1 MNLRTVFRNPMTW
14 AQLVATILMAG
25 LMTLG
30 YMGAF
35 LSPESHTHDAPFI
48 VVNEDQ
54 GVMAGGQTMNFGA
67 QVLQGITATN
77 PETGDK
83 IAWTVLD
90 SRADAEQHLAEDR
103 AYAAIVIPAT
113 YSQQIVALM
122 QGGAPSATTAASAT
136 AQSPSATP
144 SASASTPTSAT
155 PAAATTGATTTATTT
170 APQPATIDVL
180 LNSAAGAY
188 PTNLAKSVSATAV
201 ATISGEVRTQLVQ
214 ALGGESAQI
223 PVALS
228 SVLANPVVENVID
241 QQPTGPHTAGGNSPF
256 YYALLLMLAGF
267 VGMDI
272 LYLGLEM
279 IMGRSAV
286 SKVVGMLRGAAVPLS
301 PLQAWGTRVILSA
314 ALAIVGSLV
323 QAWVAVGLLDMAVDR
338 VVPLVLFGMLAIFT
352 SAIFTLLFLTLLG
365 TPGLLLA
372 ILVQTF
378 LGAPSARGIFP
389 KEMLPDFYQKA
400 GTVLPLRYITDGVRS
415 IVFYDANGA
424 AGLTRGITGLAI
436 ICAIS
441 LVLSGI
447 VAWWQERGHTTGDP
461 FPAASE
467 A

>member
-35 LSPESHTHDAPFI
+35 LSPESHTHGAPFI

-54 GVMAGGQTMNFGA
+54 GVTAGGQTMNFGA
-67 QVLQGITATN
+67 QVLQGITATT

-83 IAWTVLD
+83 VAWTVLD
-90 SRADAEQHLAEDR
+90 SRADAEQRLAEDR

-113 YSQQIVALM
+113 YSQQIAALM
-122 QGGAPSATTAASAT
+122 QGGAPSATTTQSSA
-136 AQSPSATP
+136 ATP
-144 SASASTPTSAT
+144 SASASTPASAT
-155 PAAATTGATTTATTT
+155 PAAATTASAATP
-170 APQPATIDVL
+170 PQPATIDIL

-201 ATISGEVRTQLVQ
+201 AAISGEVRTQLVQ

-286 SKVVGMLRGAAVPLS
+286 SRIVGMLRGAAVPLS

-323 QAWVAVGLLDMAVDR
+323 QAGVAIGLLDMAVDR
-338 VVPLVLFGMLAIFT
+338 VMPLVLFGMLAIFT
-352 SAIFTLLFLTLLG
+352 SAIFTLLFLTLFG

-424 AGLTRGITGLAI
+424 AGLTRGIAGLAI

-441 LVLSGI
+441 LGLSGL

-461 FPAASE
+461 VPAASE